1 MSMPMT
7 QDGVQPGDGREPAAL
22 LAIGPEAKAR
32 VRILVVDD
40 EHTLR
45 ESCAAVL
52 RHEGYDVTV
61 CSRGQDAL
69 ELLKRRAFDVL
80 LVDLYMSQI
89 DGLALLRAA
98 LGTNHDTIVI
108 VMTGNPSVE
117 SSVEALRQGA
127 FDYLPKPFSA
137 SHLQVLIGR
146 AVHTLLVARE
156 AREQQDTLDRAQ
168 VQTDKLTLLG
178 TAPAF
183 RRAIELARKVAPT
196 DASVFITG
204 ESGSGK
210 EMIAQFI
217 HHHSRRSSRPFVAV
231 NCAALPEGLLESEM
245 FGHRKGAF
253 TGAVRDKPGL
263 LEAAHGGTLFLDEL
277 AEMPKSIQAKLL
289 RVIQDGVVRRVGSET
304 TDAVVNVRFI
314 AATNGDP
321 EAAVTAGDMR
331 EDLYYRLRVVPI
343 NVPALRERPE
353 DVPLLA
359 DYFLS
364 TYWVRHRSKGAP
376 FPRLT
381 DAALRALCSCA
392 WRGNV
397 RELQNVIEHVAV
409 VVEPGADIRP
419 EDLHLTGD
427 PTPEVTGANPA
438 SLIST
443 LLEESYHAA
452 RDRVIAQFERQYLT
466 WLVNRATGN
475 MSKAARIAGVDRTT
489 LYRLMER
496 HGLQRS
502 PSTGWVTERE
512 VPAEEPAEALPNGQA
527 GPVTDS
533 QRRQLGLIYSAALS
547 LCATASDVVE
557 LARGGNRLT
566 DRQAAPFSIAE
577 MFASVRSMVLPLAEE
592 KRLEVRLVLP
602 VPERRV
608 GHVRAI
614 SRVLLNLATNAV
626 KFTDAGEVEIMAR
639 PLSAT
644 RLEFSVRDTGNGI
657 DPVTLR
663 TLYQPFR
670 KTPSGLRHQFS
681 SSGLGL
687 AICRKLVRAMG
698 SELQVETRLQ
708 GATRFFFQL
717 DLPPATTGA

>member
-1 MSMPMT
+1 MSIPLAH
-7 QDGVQPGDGREPAAL
+7 DGVTPPVEGREASAM

-61 CSRGQDAL
+61 CSRGQEAL
-69 ELLKRRAFDVL
+69 DLLKRRAFDLV
-80 LVDLYMSQI
+80 LVDLYMSQV
-89 DGLALLRAA
+89 DGLTLLRTA
-98 LGTNHDTIVI
+98 LGTNRDTMVI

-156 AREQQDTLDRAQ
+156 TREQRDTLDQLQ
-168 VQTDKLTLLG
+168 VHSDKITLLG
-178 TAPAF
+178 TAPSF

-217 HHHSRRSSRPFVAV
+217 HHHSRRSSRPFIAV

-263 LEAAHGGTLFLDEL
+263 LEAANGGTLFLDEL
-277 AEMPKSIQAKLL
+277 IEMPKPIQAKLL

-321 EAAVTAGDMR
+321 EAAVETSDMR

-353 DVPLLA
+353 DIPLLA

-364 TYWVRHRSKGAP
+364 TYWVRHRRKGAP

-381 DAALRALCSCA
+381 DAALRALCGHP

-409 VVEPGADIRP
+409 VVEPGAEIRP
-419 EDLHLTGD
+419 EDLQLTGE
-427 PTPEVTGANPA
+427 PTPAAGSNPA

-466 WLVNRATGN
+466 WLVNRASGN

-502 PSTGWVTERE
+502 PTAGWVVERE
-512 VPAEEPAEALPNGQA
+512 PASAPDASELVEPM
-527 GPVTDS
+527 
-533 QRRQLGLIYSAALS
+533 
-547 LCATASDVVE
+547 DVV
-557 LARGGNRLT
+557 T
-566 DRQAAPFSIAE
+566 VD
-577 MFASVRSMVLPLAEE
+577 AS
-592 KRLEVRLVLP
+592 
-602 VPERRV
+602 
-608 GHVRAI
+608 H
-614 SRVLLNLATNAV
+614 
-626 KFTDAGEVEIMAR
+626 
-639 PLSAT
+639 
-644 RLEFSVRDTGNGI
+644 
-657 DPVTLR
+657 
-663 TLYQPFR
+663 
-670 KTPSGLRHQFS
+670 KTP
-681 SSGLGL
+681 
-687 AICRKLVRAMG
+687 A
-698 SELQVETRLQ
+698 
-708 GATRFFFQL
+708 GAPEGR
-717 DLPPATTGA
+717 PA

>member
-1 MSMPMT
+1 MPQIGAGGAVVGCTLVRAGPRRRWPGQGVRAHFMRKNGRRCGVATVWPEACVGGRRPLSRTRAMSMPMS
-7 QDGVQPGDGREPAAL
+7 QDGVQPGDVREPAAL

-156 AREQQDTLDRAQ
+156 TREQQETLDRAQ
-168 VQTDKLTLLG
+168 VQSDKLTLLG

-217 HHHSRRSSRPFVAV
+217 HHHSRRSSRPFVAI

-263 LEAAHGGTLFLDEL
+263 LEAANGGTLFLDEL
-277 AEMPKSIQAKLL
+277 IEMSKLT
-289 RVIQDGVVRRVGSET
+289 E
-304 TDAVVNVRFI
+304 
-314 AATNGDP
+314 
-321 EAAVTAGDMR
+321 
-331 EDLYYRLRVVPI
+331 
-343 NVPALRERPE
+343 
-353 DVPLLA
+353 
-359 DYFLS
+359 
-364 TYWVRHRSKGAP
+364 
-376 FPRLT
+376 
-381 DAALRALCSCA
+381 AALRALCAYA

-409 VVEPGADIRP
+409 VVEPGAAIQP
-419 EDLHLTGD
+419 EDLHLAGD
-427 PTPEVTGANPA
+427 PAAPAGANPA

-443 LLEESYHAA
+443 LLEESYHVA

-466 WLVNRATGN
+466 WLVNRAAGN
-475 MSKAARIAGVDRTT
+475 MSKAARVAGVDRTT
-489 LYRLMER
+489 LYRMMER

-502 PSTGWVTERE
+502 PTAGWVVERDVE
-512 VPAEEPAEALPNGQA
+512 TPPEAEAGEPE
-527 GPVTDS
+527 P
-533 QRRQLGLIYSAALS
+533 SA
-547 LCATASDVVE
+547 
-557 LARGGNRLT
+557 LA
-566 DRQAAPFSIAE
+566 
-577 MFASVRSMVLPLAEE
+577 
-592 KRLEVRLVLP
+592 
-602 VPERRV
+602 
-608 GHVRAI
+608 
-614 SRVLLNLATNAV
+614 
-626 KFTDAGEVEIMAR
+626 DAKEA
-639 PLSAT
+639 
-644 RLEFSVRDTGNGI
+644 
-657 DPVTLR
+657 
-663 TLYQPFR
+663 
-670 KTPSGLRHQFS
+670 
-681 SSGLGL
+681 
-687 AICRKLVRAMG
+687 
-698 SELQVETRLQ
+698 
-708 GATRFFFQL
+708 
-717 DLPPATTGA
+717 

>member
-1 MSMPMT
+1 MSIPMT
-7 QDGVQPGDGREPAAL
+7 QGGVQPGDVHEPAAL

-61 CSRGQDAL
+61 CSRGQEAL

-80 LVDLYMSQI
+80 LVDLYMSQV

-127 FDYLPKPFSA
+127 FDYLPKPFPA

-156 AREQQDTLDRAQ
+156 TREQQDTLDRAQ

-314 AATNGDP
+314 AATNGDS
-321 EAAVTAGDMR
+321 EAAVNAGDMR

-353 DVPLLA
+353 DIPLLA

-364 TYWVRHRSKGAP
+364 TYWVRHRRKGAP

-381 DAALRALCSCA
+381 DAALRA
-392 WRGNV
+392 
-397 RELQNVIEHVAV
+397 LQNVIEHVAV

-427 PTPEVTGANPA
+427 PTPDVTGANPA

-466 WLVNRATGN
+466 WLVNRASGN

-496 HGLQRS
+496 HGLQRG
-502 PSTGWVTERE
+502 PTAGWVIERE
-512 VPAEEPAEALPNGQA
+512 PASAETAGGSAVDGAPDDAPLEALIGQP
-527 GPVTDS
+527 G
-533 QRRQLGLIYSAALS
+533 GEAA
-547 LCATASDVVE
+547 
-557 LARGGNRLT
+557 
-566 DRQAAPFSIAE
+566 
-577 MFASVRSMVLPLAEE
+577 
-592 KRLEVRLVLP
+592 
-602 VPERRV
+602 
-608 GHVRAI
+608 
-614 SRVLLNLATNAV
+614 
-626 KFTDAGEVEIMAR
+626 
-639 PLSAT
+639 
-644 RLEFSVRDTGNGI
+644 
-657 DPVTLR
+657 
-663 TLYQPFR
+663 
-670 KTPSGLRHQFS
+670 
-681 SSGLGL
+681 
-687 AICRKLVRAMG
+687 
-698 SELQVETRLQ
+698 
-708 GATRFFFQL
+708 
-717 DLPPATTGA
+717 

>member
-1 MSMPMT
+1 MAIPISSENPT
-7 QDGVQPGDGREPAAL
+7 QPTDGRDPTAL

-32 VRILVVDD
+32 VRILVIDE
-40 EHTLR
+40 EHTPREASASVLR
-45 ESCAAVL
+45 E
-52 RHEGYDVTV
+52 EGYDVTV
-61 CSRGQDAL
+61 CTRGQDAL
-69 ELLKRRAFDVL
+69 ELLKRRAFDIV
-80 LVDLYMSQI
+80 LVDLYMSQV
-89 DGLALLRAA
+89 DGLTLLRAA

-156 AREQQDTLDRAQ
+156 TREQQDAQDRTQ
-168 VQTDKLTLLG
+168 VNSDKITLLG

-183 RRAIELARKVAPT
+183 RKAIDLARKAAPT

-277 AEMPKSIQAKLL
+277 VEMPKPIQTKLL

-321 EAAVTAGDMR
+321 EAAAKAGDMR

-343 NVPALRERPE
+343 HVPPLRERPE
-353 DVPLLA
+353 DIPLLA

-364 TYWVRHRSKGAP
+364 TYWVRHRRKGAP

-381 DAALRALCSCA
+381 DTALRTLCGYP

-397 RELQNVIEHVAV
+397 RELENVIEHGAV
-409 VVEPGADIRP
+409 VVEPGAEIRP
-419 EDLHLTGD
+419 DDLHLTGD
-427 PTPEVTGANPA
+427 TAAAETGSNPA

-466 WLVNRATGN
+466 WLVNRASGN

-502 PSTGWVTERE
+502 PTAGWVVERE
-512 VPAEEPAEALPNGQA
+512 PAPAAETMIGS
-527 GPVTDS
+527 VTDD
-533 QRRQLGLIYSAALS
+533 GLSVTPMEFAVGQPGGEAA
-547 LCATASDVVE
+547 
-557 LARGGNRLT
+557 
-566 DRQAAPFSIAE
+566 
-577 MFASVRSMVLPLAEE
+577 
-592 KRLEVRLVLP
+592 
-602 VPERRV
+602 
-608 GHVRAI
+608 
-614 SRVLLNLATNAV
+614 
-626 KFTDAGEVEIMAR
+626 
-639 PLSAT
+639 
-644 RLEFSVRDTGNGI
+644 
-657 DPVTLR
+657 
-663 TLYQPFR
+663 
-670 KTPSGLRHQFS
+670 
-681 SSGLGL
+681 
-687 AICRKLVRAMG
+687 
-698 SELQVETRLQ
+698 
-708 GATRFFFQL
+708 
-717 DLPPATTGA
+717 

>member
-7 QDGVQPGDGREPAAL
+7 QGGVQPGDVHEPAAL

-61 CSRGQDAL
+61 CSRGQEAL
-69 ELLKRRAFDVL
+69 DLLKRRAFDLV
-80 LVDLYMSQI
+80 LVDLYMSQV
-89 DGLALLRAA
+89 DGLSLLRTA
-98 LGTNHDTIVI
+98 LGTNHDTMVI

-137 SHLQVLIGR
+137 
-146 AVHTLLVARE
+146 
-156 AREQQDTLDRAQ
+156 
-168 VQTDKLTLLG
+168 
-178 TAPAF
+178 
-183 RRAIELARKVAPT
+183 
-196 DASVFITG
+196 
-204 ESGSGK
+204 
-210 EMIAQFI
+210 
-217 HHHSRRSSRPFVAV
+217 V
-231 NCAALPEGLLESEM
+231 NCAAVPEGLLESEM

-263 LEAAHGGTLFLDEL
+263 LEAANGGTLFLDEL
-277 AEMPKSIQAKLL
+277 IEMPKPIQAKLL

-321 EAAVTAGDMR
+321 ESSVESGDMR
-331 EDLYYRLRVVPI
+331 EDLYYRLKVVPI
-343 NVPALRERPE
+343 HVPALRERPE
-353 DVPLLA
+353 DIPLLA

-364 TYWVRHRSKGAP
+364 TYWVRHRRKGAP

-381 DAALRALCSCA
+381 DAALRALCGYA

-409 VVEPGADIRP
+409 VVEPAADIRP
-419 EDLHLTGD
+419 EDLHLAGD

-466 WLVNRATGN
+466 WLVNRASGN

-502 PSTGWVTERE
+502 PTAGWVVERE
-512 VPAEEPAEALPNGQA
+512 PEPAAGAMDEAQVSI
-527 GPVTDS
+527 PV
-533 QRRQLGLIYSAALS
+533 GAPGGEAA
-547 LCATASDVVE
+547 
-557 LARGGNRLT
+557 
-566 DRQAAPFSIAE
+566 
-577 MFASVRSMVLPLAEE
+577 
-592 KRLEVRLVLP
+592 
-602 VPERRV
+602 
-608 GHVRAI
+608 
-614 SRVLLNLATNAV
+614 
-626 KFTDAGEVEIMAR
+626 
-639 PLSAT
+639 
-644 RLEFSVRDTGNGI
+644 
-657 DPVTLR
+657 
-663 TLYQPFR
+663 
-670 KTPSGLRHQFS
+670 
-681 SSGLGL
+681 
-687 AICRKLVRAMG
+687 
-698 SELQVETRLQ
+698 
-708 GATRFFFQL
+708 
-717 DLPPATTGA
+717 

>member
-1 MSMPMT
+1 MNPMSMPLA
-7 QDGVQPGDGREPAAL
+7 QNGVSRPGARDEAKDVTSL
-22 LAIGPEAKAR
+22 LAIGADAKAR
-32 VRILVVDD
+32 IRILVVDD

-45 ESCAAVL
+45 ESCATVL

-61 CSRGQDAL
+61 CSRGQEAL
-69 ELLKRRAFDVL
+69 DLLKRRGFDIVIA
-80 LVDLYMSQI
+80 DLYMSQV
-89 DGLALLRAA
+89 DGLTLLRTA
-98 LGTNHDTIVI
+98 LTTNHDTIVI

-146 AVHTLLVARE
+146 AVHTLAVARE
-156 AREQQDTLDRAQ
+156 TREQQEDLERRHAHS
-168 VQTDKLTLLG
+168 DKITLLG

-217 HHHSRRSSRPFVAV
+217 HHHSRRSSRPFIAV

-263 LEAAHGGTLFLDEL
+263 LEAANGGTLFLDEL
-277 AEMPKSIQAKLL
+277 IEMPKPIQAKLL

-321 EAAVTAGDMR
+321 ESSVESGDMR
-331 EDLYYRLRVVPI
+331 EDLYYRLKVVPI
-343 NVPALRERPE
+343 HVPALRERPE
-353 DVPLLA
+353 DIPLLA

-364 TYWVRHRSKGAP
+364 TYWVRHRRKGAP

-381 DAALRALCSCA
+381 DAALRTLCSHP

-409 VVEPGADIRP
+409 VVEPGAEIRP
-419 EDLHLTGD
+419 EDLQLTGE
-427 PTPEVTGANPA
+427 PTPTAGSNPA

-466 WLVNRATGN
+466 WLVNRASGN

-502 PSTGWVTERE
+502 PTAGWVVERE
-512 VPAEEPAEALPNGQA
+512 SAPGAESAEPVEPMDA
-527 GPVTDS
+527 VTAD
-533 QRRQLGLIYSAALS
+533 
-547 LCATASDVVE
+547 ATAHK
-557 LARGGNRLT
+557 A
-566 DRQAAPFSIAE
+566 
-577 MFASVRSMVLPLAEE
+577 
-592 KRLEVRLVLP
+592 
-602 VPERRV
+602 
-608 GHVRAI
+608 
-614 SRVLLNLATNAV
+614 
-626 KFTDAGEVEIMAR
+626 
-639 PLSAT
+639 
-644 RLEFSVRDTGNGI
+644 
-657 DPVTLR
+657 
-663 TLYQPFR
+663 
-670 KTPSGLRHQFS
+670 
-681 SSGLGL
+681 
-687 AICRKLVRAMG
+687 
-698 SELQVETRLQ
+698 
-708 GATRFFFQL
+708 
-717 DLPPATTGA
+717 PATS

>member
-1 MSMPMT
+1 GQGVRAHFMRKNGRRRGVATVWPEACVGGGQPLPRTTSMSMPMT
-7 QDGVQPGDGREPAAL
+7 QNGAQPGDGRELAAL
-22 LAIGPEAKAR
+22 LAIGPDARAR

-45 ESCAAVL
+45 ESCAGVL

-69 ELLKRRAFDVL
+69 DLLKRRAFDVV
-80 LVDLYMSQI
+80 LVDLYMTQV

-156 AREQQDTLDRAQ
+156 TREQQETLDRAQ
-168 VQTDKLTLLG
+168 VQSDKLTLLG

-210 EMIAQFI
+210 EM
-217 HHHSRRSSRPFVAV
+217 
-231 NCAALPEGLLESEM
+231 
-245 FGHRKGAF
+245 
-253 TGAVRDKPGL
+253 
-263 LEAAHGGTLFLDEL
+263 
-277 AEMPKSIQAKLL
+277 
-289 RVIQDGVVRRVGSET
+289 

-466 WLVNRATGN
+466 WLVNRASGN

-496 HGLQRS
+496 HGLQR
-502 PSTGWVTERE
+502 
-512 VPAEEPAEALPNGQA
+512 
-527 GPVTDS
+527 
-533 QRRQLGLIYSAALS
+533 
-547 LCATASDVVE
+547 
-557 LARGGNRLT
+557 
-566 DRQAAPFSIAE
+566 
-577 MFASVRSMVLPLAEE
+577 
-592 KRLEVRLVLP
+592 
-602 VPERRV
+602 
-608 GHVRAI
+608 
-614 SRVLLNLATNAV
+614 
-626 KFTDAGEVEIMAR
+626 
-639 PLSAT
+639 
-644 RLEFSVRDTGNGI
+644 
-657 DPVTLR
+657 
-663 TLYQPFR
+663 
-670 KTPSGLRHQFS
+670 
-681 SSGLGL
+681 
-687 AICRKLVRAMG
+687 
-698 SELQVETRLQ
+698 
-708 GATRFFFQL
+708 
-717 DLPPATTGA
+717 